1 MEREQ
6 IGVTWESQDIIRL
19 PNAPGAAK
27 ISSRGQD
34 SPKLLELPPT
44 PGSPSAR
51 PGGPGEHQRAEA
63 RQGTVGTMPNLA
75 VKPPAG

>member
-44 PGSPSAR
+44 PGSPNAR
-51 PGGPGEHQRAEA
+51 PGGAGEHQRAEA
-63 RQGTVGTMPNLA
+63 RQANLA
-75 VKPPAG
+75 RKASIRVRLPG